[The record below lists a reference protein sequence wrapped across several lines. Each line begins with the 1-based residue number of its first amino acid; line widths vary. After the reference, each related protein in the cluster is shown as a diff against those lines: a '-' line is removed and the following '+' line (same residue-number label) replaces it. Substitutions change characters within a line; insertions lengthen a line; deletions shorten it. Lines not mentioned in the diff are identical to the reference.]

1 MMETP
6 GIEQLFDFQR
16 WPSDA
21 GVPPLLLLALYAPLG
36 LALLLL
42 RLVIGAHVFL
52 VSCTLPDCLL
62 RRLFVRFMCSV
73 LGMHVKRSHRWPP
86 DRSVRL
92 YTCNH
97 VTPFDH
103 NMISLLTSCSTPML
117 EGSTGFM
124 CWARGF
130 LELDAVSGKAHLMA
144 ALQQYCCSDGL
155 PPLLLFPE
163 EETTNGRAGLL
174 RFSSWAFSVSDCVQ
188 PVALRVKRPFLPLSV
203 AESSWVTELLW
214 TLFIPF
220 TVYQVRWLPPM
231 TRDTGD
237 SPQEFADK
245 VQELLAAELG
255 MAPTRVTRADKAEY
269 LKRKRHPTVL
279 ATNSSVSLASHQP
292 AHPVGLQ
299 VPSSGLQGGHMSKM
313 AQQVKEVLPSFPL
326 AVITQ
331 DLACTNCVN
340 TTITNLLEEHGDT
353 WGERSDETSAGPS
366 RSSLVPRTMPPP
378 RIESHAN
385 TFEKSPVDRH
395 LSLQERKEALYA
407 YARRCYIEKH
417 GLSVD

>member
-1 MMETP
+1 MTTLSHCGDAFIVTP
-6 GIEQLFDFQR
+6 VRAFHR

-42 RLVIGAHVFL
+42 RLVIGAHV
-52 VSCTLPDCLL
+52 
-62 RRLFVRFMCSV
+62 LFVRFMCSV

-130 LELDAVSGKAHLMA
+130 LELNAVSGKAHLVA

-220 TVYQVRWLPPM
+220 TVYQ
-231 TRDTGD
+231 
-237 SPQEFADK
+237 
-245 VQELLAAELG
+245 LLAAELG

-279 ATNSSVSLASHQP
+279 ATNST
-292 AHPVGLQ
+292 HPVGLQ

-407 YARRCYIEKH
+407 YAR
-417 GLSVD
+417 